1 MLRGLSP
8 PRSCDAICGYRRG
21 NRPFWCLST
30 TWSLRRARTLTT
42 GASIDG
48 YQVAC
53 PYSGLLRKAV
63 LIGRYPDQSRTR
75 RMNIRH
81 TPDTVAAPFGPY
93 SHAVEVPEG
102 SRLLY
107 ISGEVGVLPDGTVP
121 EGIEAQAEACWW
133 NVIAIL
139 ADAGM
144 GVGDLVKITT
154 YLVQPEDVAAAG
166 AARAKHFGDARPG
179 SATIIVKALVAPE
192 WLIEIEAVAAA
203 KA

>member
-1 MLRGLSP
+1 
-8 PRSCDAICGYRRG
+8 
-21 NRPFWCLST
+21 
-30 TWSLRRARTLTT
+30 
-42 GASIDG
+42 
-48 YQVAC
+48 
-53 PYSGLLRKAV
+53 
-63 LIGRYPDQSRTR
+63 
-75 RMNIRH
+75 MNIRH

-102 SRLLY
+102 
-107 ISGEVGVLPDGTVP
+107 
-121 EGIEAQAEACWW
+121 IEAQAEACWR
-133 NVIAIL
+133 NIIAIL